1 MGEILMDRIKVDI
14 DGMNFYVVGSDDQEK
29 IQKMAGELTQKIQET
44 AKSNYRLNQ
53 VQGLVLTALN
63 LLNDLYQAREN
74 LDDLASENPENE
86 KIQKSQEEN
95 RALKEE
101 EQRLLEEKKGLQEKV
116 RDLTQ
121 KKKDLEGEVRELKGY
136 LDLAKRDLK
145 SAQDQVAL
153 FDQKEKAYEDK
164 IYQDQ
169 VTIVDLQKEVSLL
182 KGSEE
187 E

>member
-1 MGEILMDRIKVDI
+1 MDRIKVDI

-44 AKSNYRLNQ
+44 AKANYRLNQ

-63 LLNDLYQAREN
+63 LLNDLHQAQEN

-95 RALKEE
+95 QALKKQ
-101 EQRLLEEKKGLQEKV
+101 EQKLLEEKRSLDQKV
-116 RDLTQ
+116 QDLTQ
-121 KKKDLEGEVRELKGY
+121 KKKDLEGQVKDLKSHLELT
-136 LDLAKRDLK
+136 KRDLK

-169 VTIVDLQKEVSLL
+169 LTIVDLQKELSLL

-187 E
+187 EWNK